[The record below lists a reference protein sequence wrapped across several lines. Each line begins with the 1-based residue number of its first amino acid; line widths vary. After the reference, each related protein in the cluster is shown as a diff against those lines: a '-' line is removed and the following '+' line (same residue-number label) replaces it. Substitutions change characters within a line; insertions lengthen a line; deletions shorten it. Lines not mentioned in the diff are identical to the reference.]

1 MRFTRR
7 GVLAFGGAAIGAGAA
22 TFAAT
27 RKLPE
32 SAAPEPAAVA
42 ATELRPDLP
51 KPDFFRLASGDDWDQ
66 VRSQFSLSPDWVH
79 LSALLFASH
88 PGIVSNAIDEYR
100 RRLDNDPVQYLH
112 ENNDRLRDA
121 SMAAAAKY
129 LAIET
134 KQIALTESTTMGL
147 GLVYHGLRLKPGQ
160 EILTTEQDYYVTYE
174 ATRLAARRAG
184 ATVRRIPLFEDIDD
198 VTEAALAERVAS
210 AIKPETRVLALT
222 WVHSSSG
229 LRIPARKIADAVAE
243 INAKREEPDQ
253 VLFVLD
259 GVHGFG
265 NQDITMEAL
274 GCDFLIVS
282 CHKWLFGPR
291 GTGLVAAGKRGFK
304 DVMPSIPSFTDG
316 TAWSAWQRGKDS
328 PDAIQTGWGFMPG
341 GFKAFEHQ
349 WALAEA
355 FAFHAAIGKTKIAER
370 TATLNTRLKDGLA
383 DISHVRLITPRKP
396 ELSAGIVSFDIDGF
410 TPNAATKRL
419 REHRIVASIAP
430 YARPH
435 VRLTPAI
442 TNSPAEVDYAL
453 QVIADLRPPLTATRP
468 TGKKG

>member
-1 MRFTRR
+1 MHFTRR
-7 GVLAFGGAAIGAGAA
+7 GLLAFGGAAIGAGAA

-27 RKLPE
+27 RKEPDIAE
-32 SAAPEPAAVA
+32 TRPAATPEPV
-42 ATELRPDLP
+42 TG
-51 KPDFFRLASGDDWDQ
+51 PDFSKLVSGDDWDQ
-66 VRSQFSLSPDWVH
+66 VRDQFSLSREVVH

-88 PGIVSNAIDEYR
+88 PGIVGNAIDEYR
-100 RRLDNDPVQYLH
+100 RRLDADPVQYLQ

-129 LAIET
+129 LAIEP
-134 KQIALTESTTMGL
+134 KHVALTESTTMGL

-184 ATVRRIPLFEDIDD
+184 ATVRRIPLFEDID
-198 VTEAALAERVAS
+198 EIAEPALVERIAG

-229 LRIPARKIADAVAE
+229 LKIPARKIADAVAG
-243 INAKREEPDQ
+243 INASRAEPDQ

-265 NQDITMEAL
+265 NQDITMESL

-304 DVMPSIPSFTDG
+304 DVMPTIPSFTDG
-316 TAWSAWQRGKDS
+316 AAWSAWQRGKDS

-355 FAFHAAIGKTKIAER
+355 FAFHEAIGKAKVAER
-370 TATLNTRLKDGLA
+370 TAALNTRLKDGLA
-383 DISHVRLITPRKP
+383 GIAHVRLVTPRAP

-410 TPNAATKRL
+410 TPHAATKRL
-419 REHRIVASIAP
+419 REHRIVASVAP

-442 TNSPAEVDYAL
+442 TNTPAEIDYAL
-453 QVIADLRPPLTATRP
+453 EVIAGLSPPQTATRMS
-468 TGKKG
+468 GKKS